1 MSGPCGAQR
10 CAICP
15 YMMKAEYFTD
25 PSGRKYSVRNNVDC
39 KSSNVVYAVNCRRC
53 RRFVYV
59 GETGGT
65 LYQRHLLNLSRIRT
79 QHSDPVAEHFY
90 TDGHSMDDFQI
101 MGLEKLSGSDEYRK
115 TMEQL
120 WKSKLRTFRPYGINV
135 QE

>member
-1 MSGPCGAQR
+1 
-10 CAICP
+10 
-15 YMMKAEYFTD
+15 MKFRTRRFTAD
-25 PSGRKYSVRNNVDC
+25 DELAMTIPRG
-39 KSSNVVYAVNCRRC
+39 
-53 RRFVYV
+53 FVYV

-65 LYQRHLLNLSRIRT
+65 LYQRHLLYLTRIRT

-90 TDGHSMDDFQI
+90 TDRHSMDDFQI

-120 WKSKLRTFRPYGINV
+120 WKSKLRTYRPYGINV